1 MFVIK
6 PEYVAEVLDR
16 LCGSNLSGKL
26 DNHEGDHVTT
36 VGPQDNMYKFFDC
49 EQMTPEEIEEMGKHR
64 T

>member
-6 PEYVAEVLDR
+6 PEHVSEVLDR

-26 DNHEGDHVTT
+26 DNHEGHHVTT
-36 VGPQDNMYKFFDC
+36 VGPQDNMYKFFDRK
-49 EQMTPEEIEEMGKHR
+49 QMTPEEIEELEKHR